1 MNPRGASPIGEISEQ
16 ELVRRKDFLEFGDAD
31 VSNLA
36 EINELAQR
44 YADAVIEDFYKHL
57 LSFEETRSFFHD
69 PHVLQ
74 RVKNAQQEYFL
85 RLTQGKYD
93 LAYVENRLGI
103 GAIHERIDLPIKSYL
118 GMYNFYLRAVS
129 NRLSEAYQDQ
139 PERGRVTFLSL
150 MKLTFLDI
158 GLASIRTST
167 RASARSANSRK
178 PSRNCQLPSCP
189 SAKGCFSCRSSD

>member
-1 MNPRGASPIGEISEQ
+1 MNPSGSSPSSEVSEQ

-69 PHVLQ
+69 PQVLQ

-93 LAYVENRLGI
+93 LAYVAESPQHR
-103 GAIHERIDLPIKSYL
+103 RDP
-118 GMYNFYLRAVS
+118 
-129 NRLSEAYQDQ
+129 
-139 PERGRVTFLSL
+139 
-150 MKLTFLDI
+150 
-158 GLASIRTST
+158 
-167 RASARSANSRK
+167 
-178 PSRNCQLPSCP
+178 
-189 SAKGCFSCRSSD
+189 

>member
-1 MNPRGASPIGEISEQ
+1 MNPRGSSPSGEISEQ

-36 EINELAQR
+36 EINELAQS

-57 LSFEETRSFFHD
+57 LSFEETRGFFHD

-93 LAYVENRLGI
+93 LAYVENRLSI
-103 GAIHERIDLPIKSYL
+103 GAIHERIGLPVKSYL

-129 NRLSEAYQDQ
+129 NSS
-139 PERGRVTFLSL
+139 VKHT
-150 MKLTFLDI
+150 
-158 GLASIRTST
+158 RTSQN
-167 RASARSANSRK
+167 AD
-178 PSRNCQLPSCP
+178 
-189 SAKGCFSCRSSD
+189 G